1 MSLLKSAWEIALEK
15 TEGIEADP
23 EKIRKDNLIGEGR
36 RLAGTYL
43 TDIEADGK
51 SFEKGFKSVKAEDKP
66 LVRQGIAST
75 VLLNVALPQS
85 PDFTER
91 LEKMHHIV
99 EIIDGPESDT
109 AGLIG
114 QIGQFMGK
122 YFEARESLLERAHQ
136 QYKPM
141 YEQKREQMMQKYGK
155 APSMSMDQDPEF
167 VQMLQ
172 RNYTQLSNQYQE
184 VLDQAKDQLK
194 QVWGIED

>member
-23 EKIRKDNLIGEGR
+23 EKIRKDKLIGEGR

-43 TDIEADGK
+43 TDIEADGAA
-51 SFEKGFKSVKAEDKP
+51 FEKAYASVKKEYLD
-66 LVRQGIAST
+66 
-75 VLLNVALPQS
+75 
-85 PDFTER
+85 R
-91 LEKMHHIV
+91 LEKMQHIV
-99 EIIDGPESDT
+99 QILDGPESDT

-136 QYKPM
+136 QYQPV

-155 APSMSMDQDPEF
+155 APNMSMDQDPEF
-167 VQMLQ
+167 IQMLQ

-194 QVWGIED
+194 QVWKIED